1 MRKPVFLEECRED
14 SHKRGKKDLLMKLL
28 ETNVYVEFETRLDI
42 NGNRTHTIVFGK
54 FLVETSNIEY
64 YARW

>member
-1 MRKPVFLEECRED
+1 
-14 SHKRGKKDLLMKLL
+14 MKLL